1 MRTREERRD
10 EERRYEGDVVY
21 DVWRNG
27 GNPDRVNLDRVQ
39 EHFDRGD
46 QSDCAVRDE
55 LRHQRPPQPEY
66 EYPEETEVNDSIE
79 ALRGEEVK

>member
-1 MRTREERRD
+1 MRTREERRE

-39 EHFDRGD
+39 EHFDSGD
-46 QSDCAVRDE
+46 QSDYATRDE
-55 LRHQRPPQPEY
+55 LRHQRPPQPED
-66 EYPEETEVNDSIE
+66 EYPEGEQTEGG
-79 ALRGEEVK
+79 GENG